1 MPYLTCEQNVRF
13 AQRAARGHGRRPPDP
28 AAILDDVGL
37 LGRRRA
43 VPAEL
48 APGER
53 QRLAFA
59 VALAARPGL
68 LLLDEPTNQL
78 DEHSRDEV
86 LEVLD
91 RLHAAGTTVVVV
103 THDVEVGAALG
114 RTVTIRDGRVGAR
127 AGAER
132 TTPWWGATVAC
143 TFRRSCSTGCRRA
156 RLSRSRLT
164 PTAPSGSYRR
174 SKGEPMSRTIV
185 VDEVTVAY
193 GSGEPVLT
201 GVSAIATPGQVLA
214 VTGPSGAGK
223 TTLLWTM
230 AGLLRPSAGG
240 VTVDGEPVRDR
251 DFAVA
256 QQIVLVPQDNG
267 LAAILTA
274 AENVQVALI
283 AGGVTPPEARR
294 RTAEALERLGLA
306 GQSDQLVEELS
317 GGQQQRTAIARGLA
331 LHGDVVLADEVT
343 SELDATNRQKV
354 IDLLREE
361 AFRGAAVVFATH
373 DPEAAAACDA
383 ELHLVD
389 GRAELVRGP
398 ALAAG

>member
-1 MPYLTCEQNVRF
+1 
-13 AQRAARGHGRRPPDP
+13 
-28 AAILDDVGL
+28 
-37 LGRRRA
+37 
-43 VPAEL
+43 
-48 APGER
+48 
-53 QRLAFA
+53 
-59 VALAARPGL
+59 
-68 LLLDEPTNQL
+68 
-78 DEHSRDEV
+78 
-86 LEVLD
+86 
-91 RLHAAGTTVVVV
+91 
-103 THDVEVGAALG
+103 
-114 RTVTIRDGRVGAR
+114 
-127 AGAER
+127 
-132 TTPWWGATVAC
+132 
-143 TFRRSCSTGCRRA
+143 
-156 RLSRSRLT
+156 
-164 PTAPSGSYRR
+164 
-174 SKGEPMSRTIV
+174 MSRTIV

-193 GSGEPVLT
+193 GAGEPVLA
-201 GVSAIATPGQVLA
+201 GVSALATPGQVLA

-230 AGLLRPSAGG
+230 AGLLRPSAGS
-240 VTVDGEPVRDR
+240 VTVDGETIRDR

-294 RTAEALERLGLA
+294 RTAEALERLGLS
-306 GQSDQLVEELS
+306 GQADQLVEELS

-389 GRAELVRGP
+389 GRAELVRG
-398 ALAAG
+398 AAVKAG

>member
-1 MPYLTCEQNVRF
+1 
-13 AQRAARGHGRRPPDP
+13 
-28 AAILDDVGL
+28 
-37 LGRRRA
+37 
-43 VPAEL
+43 
-48 APGER
+48 
-53 QRLAFA
+53 
-59 VALAARPGL
+59 
-68 LLLDEPTNQL
+68 
-78 DEHSRDEV
+78 
-86 LEVLD
+86 
-91 RLHAAGTTVVVV
+91 
-103 THDVEVGAALG
+103 
-114 RTVTIRDGRVGAR
+114 
-127 AGAER
+127 
-132 TTPWWGATVAC
+132 
-143 TFRRSCSTGCRRA
+143 
-156 RLSRSRLT
+156 
-164 PTAPSGSYRR
+164 
-174 SKGEPMSRTIV
+174 MSRTIV

-193 GSGEPVLT
+193 GAGEPVLA
-201 GVSAIATPGQVLA
+201 GVSVVVTPGQVLA

-230 AGLLRPSAGG
+230 AGLLRPSAGS

-256 QQIVLVPQDNG
+256 RQIVLVPQDNG

-294 RTAEALERLGLA
+294 RTAEALERLGLT

>member
-1 MPYLTCEQNVRF
+1 
-13 AQRAARGHGRRPPDP
+13 
-28 AAILDDVGL
+28 
-37 LGRRRA
+37 
-43 VPAEL
+43 
-48 APGER
+48 
-53 QRLAFA
+53 
-59 VALAARPGL
+59 
-68 LLLDEPTNQL
+68 
-78 DEHSRDEV
+78 
-86 LEVLD
+86 
-91 RLHAAGTTVVVV
+91 
-103 THDVEVGAALG
+103 
-114 RTVTIRDGRVGAR
+114 
-127 AGAER
+127 
-132 TTPWWGATVAC
+132 
-143 TFRRSCSTGCRRA
+143 
-156 RLSRSRLT
+156 
-164 PTAPSGSYRR
+164 
-174 SKGEPMSRTIV
+174 MSRTIV

-193 GSGEPVLT
+193 GAGEPVLT
-201 GVSAIATPGQVLA
+201 GVSALVTPGQVLA

-230 AGLLRPSAGG
+230 AGLLRPSAGS
-240 VTVDGEPVRDR
+240 VTVDGEQVRDR

-294 RTAEALERLGLA
+294 RTAEALERLGLT
-306 GQSDQLVEELS
+306 GQADQLVEELS

-331 LHGDVVLADEVT
+331 LHGDVLLADEVT
-343 SELDATNRQKV
+343 SELDAANRQKV

-389 GRAELVRGP
+389 GRAEVVRGP
-398 ALAAG
+398 SPVSH